1 MEGSRR
7 DGRIVAHPLD
17 DALTPSAE
25 SVAEAVADVAQVY
38 EVEEKV
44 EECLEVLTVRGAAV
58 VEERETLVEDEEDLY
73 AR

>member
-1 MEGSRR
+1 M
-7 DGRIVAHPLD
+7 
-17 DALTPSAE
+17 
-25 SVAEAVADVAQVY
+25 AQVY